1 MNCLT
6 HSEHR
11 SFMCED
17 CGDTFKQRPAL
28 YTHCKLVHQ
37 GNLLNSQFVPLVSCS
52 IRISSNSQLVPFPT
66 RPCNMNCLTH
76 SEQRSFMCEDCG
88 DTFKQRPALYTHCK
102 LVHQGLKRKYVR
114 KKVA

>member
-6 HSEHR
+6 HSEQR

-37 GNLLNSQFVPLVSCS
+37 GFK
-52 IRISSNSQLVPFPT
+52 RKY
-66 RPCNMNCLTH
+66 NCLTH

-114 KKVA
+114 KKVT